1 VTDFLDKKRREISD
15 RIKQL
20 DVQLEGLEPLIKEQ
34 ERLKAAK
41 SVLDGLNALTPSR
54 AAARQRGPGRLRKSK
69 TSSTVA
75 SPTSTL
81 ATKAKGRKRRKRR
94 TGRLK
99 GTGVRA
105 AQTLELIQEQ
115 PGITTPELA
124 ARMGM
129 QQNYLYRVLPGLQ
142 QEGKINKEGRGWHT
156 RRRRRPQLETPR

>member
-1 VTDFLDKKRREISD
+1 VTDFLDKKRREIST

-34 ERLKAAK
+34 ERLKAAE
-41 SVLDGLNALTPSR
+41 SALDGLNASTPSR
-54 AAARQRGPGRLRKSK
+54 AAARQRGPSRPRRSK

-75 SPTSTL
+75 SLTSTP
-81 ATKAKGRKRRKRR
+81 ATKAKGRKRRAGRR
-94 TGRLK
+94 K

-105 AQTLELIQEQ
+105 TKTLELVQEQ
-115 PGITTPELA
+115 PGITTSELA

-142 QEGKINKEGRGWHT
+142 KEGKINKEGRGWHPAAKQKAT
-156 RRRRRPQLETPR
+156 A

>member
-41 SVLDGLNALTPSR
+41 SALDGLNAPTPSR
-54 AAARQRGPGRLRKSK
+54 AAARQRGRGRPRRSN

-81 ATKAKGRKRRKRR
+81 ATKAKGRKRRAGRR
-94 TGRLK
+94 K

-105 AQTLELIQEQ
+105 AQTLELVHEQ
-115 PGITTPELA
+115 PGITIPELA
-124 ARMGM
+124 ARMGI

-142 QEGKINKEGRGWHT
+142 REGKINKEGRRWHPAT
-156 RRRRRPQLETPR
+156 KEKATA